1 VQTRH
6 YEKNIGRMRCLQQK
20 KRASTKHYKE
30 TRKEANNAYK
40 PKRNRLNNKIM
51 QIDEANRPKRKER
64 NSLKR

>member
-1 VQTRH
+1 
-6 YEKNIGRMRCLQQK
+6 MRCLQQK